1 MECGVDCSKRSISGG
16 VSANYFQN
24 NVMNKYDIR
33 YLKLDISVEPASK
46 FIAGNCIY
54 RVVTKQALDTFVIEF
69 KQAMTLDS
77 VIVNTT
83 KQNFTRSADHIYVA
97 FSSPVASASLLEVQF
112 YYSGTPTAGV
122 YAGTD
127 ANIGLSYSGTVSE
140 SFQAREWFPAKQLLN
155 DKIDSADIWLT
166 TTAPNIAASNG
177 LLKTVVDLPNNKKQ
191 YQWHTN
197 YPMNY
202 YMPFF
207 GVGNYL
213 EYRNYAKPLS
223 INPDSVLI
231 QHLLV
236 NNQTYFN
243 SQKVNLDK
251 TPPYLEKMS
260 ELFGLYPF
268 YKEKYG
274 HAQVRI
280 GGGMEHQTMSTMHDF
295 SQELIPH
302 ELAHQ
307 WFGDNVTCATWNDIW
322 LNEGFASYSQ
332 YLMREKLPA
341 LFTNN
346 AFSHMN
352 EVHTNVLTLP
362 GGSVYVPL
370 QDSYNEARIFNSKLS
385 YNKGSAAI
393 HNLRFE
399 MQNDTFFFNTLKTF
413 QQKFKD
419 SFATTNDFKQVAEQ
433 VSGKNLTTF
442 FNQWIYGEG
451 YPTYSVTYG
460 KPHSDSL
467 VFTIAQTTS
476 MPSVTP
482 FFSGLLELKITSA
495 QGDTI
500 IKVNHTANTQ
510 QFRIRYSKSPS
521 GIDVDPNNWIINKV
535 GSVVTGINI
544 ITPAQAGVK
553 VYPNPAS
560 SSLNISFSGSA
571 FQSLQI
577 IDLQGRLIKS
587 SAIPVGTTMY
597 KQPIN
602 LPPGAYF
609 IRLMGRKESVIEKIL
624 VQ

>member
-1 MECGVDCSKRSISGG
+1 MECGVDCSKRSVSGST
-16 VSANYFQN
+16 SANYFQN
-24 NVMNKYDIR
+24 NLMNKYDIK

-46 FIAGNCIY
+46 FISGSCVY
-54 RVVTKQALDTFVIEF
+54 RVITKQPLDTFAIEF

-77 VIVNTT
+77 VIANNT
-83 KQNFTRSADHIYVA
+83 KRNFTRSADHIYIA
-97 FSSPVASASLLEVQF
+97 FSPFVATGSPLEVKF
-112 YYSGTPTAGV
+112 YYSGTPQNGISS
-122 YAGTD
+122 GTD
-127 ANIGLSYSGTVSE
+127 ANIGLNYSGNVSE

-177 LLKTVVDLPNNKKQ
+177 LLKMVVDLPNNKKQ

-207 GVGNYL
+207 GVGNYMD
-213 EYRNYAKPLS
+213 YRNYAKPLS
-223 INPDSVLI
+223 ITPDSVLI

-260 ELFGLYPF
+260 ELFGIYPF

-341 LFTNN
+341 LFSNN
-346 AFSHMN
+346 SASHMT
-352 EVHTNVLTLP
+352 EVHANVLTLP

-370 QDSYNEARIFNSKLS
+370 QDSYNEGRIFNSKLS

-399 MQNDTFFFNTLKTF
+399 MQNDTFFFNTFKTF

-433 VSGKNLTTF
+433 VSGKNLSTF

-460 KPHSDSL
+460 KPHPDSL
-467 VFTIAQTTS
+467 VFTIDQTTS
-476 MPSVTP
+476 MPSVTS

-500 IKVNHTANTQ
+500 IKVNHTLNNQ
-510 QFRIRYSKSPS
+510 QFRIRYTKSPS
-521 GIDVDPNNWIINKV
+521 GIEVDPNNWIINKV

-544 ITPAQAGVK
+544 VTPAQAGVK
-553 VYPNPAS
+553 VYPNPATNL
-560 SSLNISFSGSA
+560 LNITFSGST
-571 FQSLQI
+571 FQSLQVL
-577 IDLQGRLIKS
+577 DLQGRLLKS
-587 SAIPVGTTMY
+587 SAIPAGTTMY
-597 KQPIN
+597 RQPIN
-602 LPPGAYF
+602 FPPGAYI
-609 IRLMGRKESVIEKIL
+609 IRLLGKKESVIQKIL
-624 VQ
+624 IQ